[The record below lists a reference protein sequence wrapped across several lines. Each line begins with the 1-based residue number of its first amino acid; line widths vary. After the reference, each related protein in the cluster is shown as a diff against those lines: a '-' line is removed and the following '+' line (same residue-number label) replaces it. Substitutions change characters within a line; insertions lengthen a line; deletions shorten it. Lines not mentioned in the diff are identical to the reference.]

1 MDEGLAENAE
11 WKHTDQGREA
21 YKTLQRLQEKKA
33 SVMDIPFAEKLSFR
47 YVDRVHVGHQLPMY
61 GRSSADHHF
70 LAAFQVQEKNIRDRT
85 ARRHVS
91 GWLAPH
97 LFIVDSDSII
107 IRYKDESFPVFSA
120 LRL

>member
-1 MDEGLAENAE
+1 LAENAE

-47 YVDRVHVGHQLPMY
+47 YVDRGHAGHPLPMY
-61 GRSSADHHF
+61 ERSSADHHF

-85 ARRHVS
+85 ARRHVN

-97 LFIVDSDSII
+97 YLLWIFDSVV
-107 IRYKDESFPVFSA
+107 IRYEDESCPFFSV